1 MAANRKAT
9 RLNDSKFSYVD
20 ARDILDAEHIYVGNM
35 VQQDDVTK
43 EVAMATSAVA
53 KLVLGV
59 ATEEVD
65 NADDGLTI
73 KDISTAIHLMV
84 QANTI
89 TKDEIGDVCYVVD
102 EATVTGVSGFNAAGR
117 VVEVPTSGTVYVDFD
132 PAKRG

>member
-35 VQQDDVTK
+35 VQQDDATK
-43 EVAMATSAVA
+43 EVAMATDEVG

-65 NADDGLTI
+65 NAADGLTI

-89 TKDEIGDVCYVVD
+89 TKDEIGDLCYVSD
-102 EATVTGVSGFNAAGR
+102 EATVTGVSGSNAAGR
-117 VVEVPTSGTVYVDFD
+117 IVEVPTSGTVYVDFD
-132 PAKRG
+132 PTKRG